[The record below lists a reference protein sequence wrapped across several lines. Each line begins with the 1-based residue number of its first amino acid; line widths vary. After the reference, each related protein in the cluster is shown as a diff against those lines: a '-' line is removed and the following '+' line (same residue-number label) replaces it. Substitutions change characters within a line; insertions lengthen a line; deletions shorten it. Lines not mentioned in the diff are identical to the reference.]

1 MSPENSLNERLI
13 LKSQVK
19 FLRVMSIGLIAA
31 IFALIT
37 IEGFIFMRETTVI
50 VPAEVR
56 RPYELGADFASTD
69 YLTDM
74 ANYVLDKVLTVTPES
89 IDYNNR
95 VILKMTHPDG
105 YPNLKSSLDAAAL
118 RLKKER
124 ITTVWIPRNEKVST
138 NAKTVEV
145 SGQLKTYIA
154 DLLTS
159 THDKTYLVQFT
170 VTLSGRLYVSSIEE
184 VIKRDP
190 ATGKPAV
197 QP

>member
-19 FLRVMSIGLIAA
+19 FLRVISIGLIAV
-31 IFALIT
+31 IFALIA
-37 IEGFIFMRETTVI
+37 IEGFMFMRETTVI

-89 IDYNNR
+89 VDYNDR

-105 YPNLKSSLDAAAL
+105 YPSLKSSLDAAAL

-124 ITTVWIPRNEKVST
+124 ITTVWIPRNEKVSANT
-138 NAKTVEV
+138 KTVEV
-145 SGQLKTYIA
+145 TGQLKTYIA
-154 DLLTS
+154 DSLTS
-159 THDKTYLVQFT
+159 IRDKSYLVQFT

-184 VIKRDP
+184 IIKRDP